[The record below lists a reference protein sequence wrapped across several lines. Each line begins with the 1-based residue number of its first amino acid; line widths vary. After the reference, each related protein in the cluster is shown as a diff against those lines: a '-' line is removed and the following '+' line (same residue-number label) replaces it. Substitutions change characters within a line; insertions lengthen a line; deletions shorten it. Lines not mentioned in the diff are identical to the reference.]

1 MIFCSVQD
9 AVNLLTLFKY
19 LLSSIVSLLSRTS
32 IDGSIFYLYY
42 LYCLSIFQ
50 RTCCFRFKSG
60 RKGKGFIFN
69 YQTFSEVF
77 FIFFFLL
84 ISQALYAK
92 GKECI
97 KEKTKAVFF
106 ANRTAKIRTLFIIL
120 QNFSEVFLFFSLS
133 TISLFHY
140 VNSARLSS
148 LGKRVQKY
156 ALLVYNP
163 NILKSFFEV
172 FLKESA
178 KVLKDND
185 VVEHIFYHEWIAG
198 GNGTH
203 GIHYYI
209 TRGRVGARKREKDA
223 EERNNKI
230 TVELQLRK
238 RKLQEKRY

>member
-60 RKGKGFIFN
+60 CKGKGFIFN

-77 FIFFFLL
+77 FYFFFLL

-97 KEKTKAVFF
+97 KEKKAVFF

-120 QNFSEVFLFFSLS
+120 QNFLEVFLFFSLS
-133 TISLFHY
+133 AISLFHY

-163 NILKSFFEV
+163 NILNYFFEV

-178 KVLKDND
+178 KALKDND
-185 VVEHIFYHEWIAG
+185 VVEHIF
-198 GNGTH
+198 
-203 GIHYYI
+203 
-209 TRGRVGARKREKDA
+209 
-223 EERNNKI
+223 
-230 TVELQLRK
+230 LS
-238 RKLQEKRY
+238 